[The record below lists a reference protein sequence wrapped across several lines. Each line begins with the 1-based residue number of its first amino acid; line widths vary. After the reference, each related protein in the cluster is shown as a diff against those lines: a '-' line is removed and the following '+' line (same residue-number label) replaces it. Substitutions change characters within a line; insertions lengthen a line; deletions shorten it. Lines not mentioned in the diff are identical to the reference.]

1 KRELN
6 KVELEGRGSFTIAE
20 RKSYSYSKGLEE
32 KQNKIR
38 VLKKQEEDEGK
49 AVVKSSIKYLR
60 YNPLKRS

>member
-1 KRELN
+1 
-6 KVELEGRGSFTIAE
+6 
-20 RKSYSYSKGLEE
+20 LEE
-32 KQNKIR
+32 KQNKNR